1 MKNILVTTD
10 FSELSSYAFGL
21 AERIAEKTGSEIH
34 LLHIINLPSHIL
46 LSNEGELLDD
56 CEMDT
61 TEVRIKRFEAI
72 EKLKEIKQRSV
83 AKVHTHSRYGS
94 INERVI
100 ACSKELNIDLII
112 MASHGVHNLMDK
124 ITGSHT
130 EYVAMHAKAPVLS
143 VKSDESGH
151 DFKTILLAGSFQED
165 DIPNCDLVIAIQ
177 QVFDS
182 KIHLLRINTP
192 KNFIPDHDAKLHMKA
207 FADKHGFKD
216 PSFSVYN
223 DHSVEE
229 GIIHYAEKESI
240 DMIVIGSMQRVGLTK
255 FIYGCVSASLV
266 NHSNKPLL
274 TFPLKN

>member
-10 FSELSSYAFGL
+10 LTDLSLYAFSL
-21 AERIAEKTGSEIH
+21 AERIAKKTGSEIH

-61 TEVRIKRFEAI
+61 TEVRTKRFEAI
-72 EKLKEIKQRSV
+72 EKLDEIKHKSSLE
-83 AKVHTHSRYGS
+83 VHIHSRYGS
-94 INERVI
+94 INERVVSS
-100 ACSKELNIDLII
+100 SKELNIDLII
-112 MASHGVHNLMDK
+112 MASHGVHNLKEK

-143 VKSDESGH
+143 IKSDESGH

-165 DIPNCDLVIAIQ
+165 DIPNCELVIAIQ
-177 QVFDS
+177 QVFNS

-207 FADKHGFKD
+207 FANKHGIID
-216 PSFSVYN
+216 PSYCVYN

-240 DMIVIGSMQRVGLTK
+240 DMIVIGSMQRIGLTK